1 MIDGAPDSDARP
13 AADLS
18 SAGEAL
24 RRKREALGLDL
35 DDVAAVLRIKSR
47 YLAGLEAGR
56 PDELPGTSYALG
68 FMRTYASYLGL
79 DADELFRRFKQGSP
93 RLAAR
98 SDLSFPIA
106 LDDRAMPRVGA
117 LVTAAIL
124 AVCGYGAWYFSST
137 VPASRVERVAPV
149 PAELLLDTVVSQPKE
164 APAAPPSS
172 GNTPGSTYPIGAGS
186 DTASLAVKAPATG
199 SASVPGPAQI
209 STGIIVHAT
218 ADSWIEI
225 RDARRS
231 VLVARVL
238 KAGES
243 YRVPDQPRLSMRTGN
258 AGGIE
263 ITCDG
268 NPVPSIGRPG
278 MVRRD
283 VALDPQALT
292 TGRAV
297 RN

>member
-1 MIDGAPDSDARP
+1 MDGASDGDAEP
-13 AADLS
+13 VAAPR
-18 SAGEAL
+18 SAAEAL
-24 RRKREALGLDL
+24 RRQREALGLDL
-35 DDVAAVLRIKSR
+35 DDVAAVLRIKPR

-56 PDELPGTSYALG
+56 PDQLPGPSYALG
-68 FMRTYASYLGL
+68 FMRTYADYLGL
-79 DADELFRRFKQGSP
+79 DADEMLRRFKQGP
-93 RLAAR
+93 PHLAAKA
-98 SDLSFPIA
+98 DLSFPIA
-106 LDDRAMPRVGA
+106 LDDRALPGGGA

-137 VPASRVERVAPV
+137 GTASRVERVAPV
-149 PAELLLDTVVSQPKE
+149 PAELLLHTVASQPKE

-186 DTASLAVKAPATG
+186 DTASPAVTPPATG
-199 SASVPGPAQI
+199 SASMPGPAQI
-209 STGIIVHAT
+209 SRGVIVHAT

-225 RDARRS
+225 RDARRW

-243 YRVPDQPRLSMRTGN
+243 YRVPDQPGLSMRTGN

-263 ITCDG
+263 ISCDG
-268 NPVPSIGRPG
+268 NPVRSIGRTG

-283 VALDPQALT
+283 IALDPRALT

>member
-1 MIDGAPDSDARP
+1 MDGAPDSDAKR
-13 AADLS
+13 AADLP

-24 RRKREALGLDL
+24 RRQREALGLDL
-35 DDVAAVLRIKSR
+35 DDVAVVLRVKAR

-56 PDELPGTSYALG
+56 PDELPGPSYALG
-68 FMRTYASYLGL
+68 FMRTYADYLGL
-79 DADELFRRFKQGSP
+79 DADEVLRRFKQGSP

-98 SDLSFPIA
+98 PDLSFPIA
-106 LDDRAMPRVGA
+106 LDDRAMPGAGA

-137 VPASRVERVAPV
+137 GPASRVERVAPV
-149 PAELLLDTVVSQPKE
+149 PAELLLHTAVSQPKD

-172 GNTPGSTYPIGAGS
+172 GNTPSSIYPIGAGS
-186 DTASLAVKAPATG
+186 DTASAAVTPPAADLAPTPG
-199 SASVPGPAQI
+199 SAQI
-209 STGIIVHAT
+209 SRGIIVRAT

-231 VLVARVL
+231 VLIARVL
-238 KAGES
+238 KAGDS
-243 YRVPDQPRLSMRTGN
+243 YRVPDQRGLSMRTGN

-268 NPVPSIGRPG
+268 NPVPSIGRTG

-283 VALDPQALT
+283 IALDPQALT

>member
-1 MIDGAPDSDARP
+1 MGGAPDSDAEP
-13 AADLS
+13 AAAS
-18 SAGEAL
+18 HSAGEAL
-24 RRKREALGLDL
+24 RRQREALGLDL
-35 DDVAAVLRIKSR
+35 DDVAVVLRVKPR

-56 PDELPGTSYALG
+56 PDELPGPSYALG
-68 FMRTYASYLGL
+68 FMRTYADYLGL
-79 DADELFRRFKQGSP
+79 DADEVLRRFKQGSP
-93 RLAAR
+93 RLVAR
-98 SDLSFPIA
+98 PELSFPIA
-106 LDDRAMPRVGA
+106 LDDRAMPGVGA

-137 VPASRVERVAPV
+137 GPASRVERVAPV
-149 PAELLLDTVVSQPKE
+149 PAELLLHTAVSQPKE

-172 GNTPGSTYPIGAGS
+172 GNTPSSTYPIGAGS
-186 DTASLAVKAPATG
+186 DTANPAVKPPATG
-199 SASVPGPAQI
+199 SASMSGPAQI

-231 VLVARVL
+231 VLIARVL

-283 VALDPQALT
+283 IALDPQALSA
-292 TGRAV
+292 GRAV

>member
-1 MIDGAPDSDARP
+1 MDGAPDSDAKP
-13 AADLS
+13 PADLP

-24 RRKREALGLDL
+24 RRQREALGLDL
-35 DDVAAVLRIKSR
+35 EDVAAVLRIKSR
-47 YLAGLEAGR
+47 YLAGLEADR
-56 PDELPGTSYALG
+56 SDELPGTSYALG
-68 FMRTYASYLGL
+68 FMRTYADYLGL
-79 DADELFRRFKQGSP
+79 DADEMFRRFKQGLP
-93 RLAAR
+93 RLAAKP
-98 SDLSFPIA
+98 DLSFPIA
-106 LDDRAMPRVGA
+106 LEDRAMPGSGA

-124 AVCGYGAWYFSST
+124 ALCGYGAWYFSST
-137 VPASRVERVAPV
+137 GPASRVERVAPV
-149 PAELLLDTVVSQPKE
+149 PAELQLHTAASQPKE
-164 APAAPPSS
+164 APSAPPSS
-172 GNTPGSTYPIGAGS
+172 GNTPSSTYPIGAGS
-186 DTASLAVKAPATG
+186 DAANPAVTPPATG
-199 SASVPGPAQI
+199 SASMPSPAQI
-209 STGIIVHAT
+209 STGIIVRAT

-225 RDARRS
+225 RDARRL

-243 YRVPDQPRLSMRTGN
+243 YRVPDQPKLSMRTGN

-268 NPVPSIGRPG
+268 NPVPSIGRTG